1 MKSFDFRFEKVLTIK
16 EREKEEVFSTYQES
30 IKQFQEVAEKLY
42 ELLKKKEDLIDYQ
55 EKQLQIGIPV
65 QSIRQHS
72 SFLTNLEKSI
82 SYYQERVI
90 QARNRMTWFEQKLA
104 EKNIEVKQYEKMKEK
119 AFHQYV
125 KVQNYEETKQLDEL
139 AMMQFGKGAWR

>member
-1 MKSFDFRFEKVLTIK
+1 M
-16 EREKEEVFSTYQES
+16 
-30 IKQFQEVAEKLY
+30 AEKLY

-55 EKQLQIGIPV
+55 EKQLQIGIAV

-90 QARNRMTWFEQKLA
+90 QARNRMTWFEQK
-104 EKNIEVKQYEKMKEK
+104 IS
-119 AFHQYV
+119 
-125 KVQNYEETKQLDEL
+125 
-139 AMMQFGKGAWR
+139 